1 MIYSKSID
9 KLLDM
14 YLQSLA
20 LDCNL
25 FNHIKN
31 RFFLT
36 SPSLD
41 KIMEFAEASYTKD
54 PLIALKDVTPEEIK
68 EVLDNLLAMNILNM
82 GYSYSHDRNE
92 DRCLEYTIRTIISLN
107 IKIPHYIE
115 NNFKEYI
122 PLFVGS
128 RYCRNEFYHLG
139 NFEYYSHEKLRKDI
153 SAHPKNYLKYLII
166 INKDLYKKYYG
177 KVDLTSSGFCDIIKE
192 DEVFR
197 KLVTEDLK
205 NQDYLRSIYPIA
217 EVWKNKIG
225 EI

>member
-1 MIYSKSID
+1 MIYNKSID
-9 KLLDM
+9 KLLDV

-20 LDCNL
+20 LDCSL

-36 SPSLD
+36 SPALD
-41 KIMEFAEASYTKD
+41 KIMEFADTSYTKD
-54 PLIALKDVTPEEIK
+54 PLIILKDVTPEEIK
-68 EVLDNLLAMNILNM
+68 EVLDNLLVMNILNM
-82 GYSYSHDRNE
+82 GYSPDRYE
-92 DRCLEYTIRTIISLN
+92 DNCLERAIRTIISLN

-122 PLFVGS
+122 PLFVNS
-128 RYCRNEFYHLG
+128 RYCRNGFYHLDS
-139 NFEYYSHEKLRKDI
+139 FEYYSHEKLRKDI
-153 SAHPKNYLKYLII
+153 SAHPENYLKYLII

-177 KVDLTSSGFCDIIKE
+177 KVDLISSGFCDIIKE

-205 NQDYLRSIYPIA
+205 NQDYLRGIYPIA

>member
-14 YLQSLA
+14 YLQSLV
-20 LDCNL
+20 LDRSL

-41 KIMEFAEASYTKD
+41 KIMEFAETSYTKD
-54 PLIALKDVTPEEIK
+54 PLIILKDVTPEEIK

-82 GYSYSHDRNE
+82 GYSPYRYE
-92 DRCLEYTIRTIISLN
+92 DSCLERAIRTIISLN

-122 PLFVGS
+122 PLFVSS

-139 NFEYYSHEKLRKDI
+139 SFEYYSHEKLRKDI
-153 SAHPKNYLKYLII
+153 SAHPENYLKYLII

-177 KVDLTSSGFCDIIKE
+177 KVDLTSGGFCDIIKE